1 VTEPNSICKSETGW
15 MVYQQPAEVAP
26 INDLRPH
33 EIGKV
38 ECWCNPFMD
47 GEVLVHNAMDKREEY
62 EHGKPYQ

>member
-1 VTEPNSICKSETGW
+1 MSDGSIDGW
-15 MVYQQPAEVAP
+15 TVYNALPEVAP

-47 GEVLVHNAMDKREEY
+47 GDVLVHNALDRREYTREK
-62 EHGKPYQ
+62 GITQ

>member
-1 VTEPNSICKSETGW
+1 MSDGLIDGWTVYNSPS
-15 MVYQQPAEVAP
+15 EVAP

-47 GEVLVHNAMDKREEY
+47 GDVLVHNALDNRENTY
-62 EHGKPYQ
+62 EKGIIQ